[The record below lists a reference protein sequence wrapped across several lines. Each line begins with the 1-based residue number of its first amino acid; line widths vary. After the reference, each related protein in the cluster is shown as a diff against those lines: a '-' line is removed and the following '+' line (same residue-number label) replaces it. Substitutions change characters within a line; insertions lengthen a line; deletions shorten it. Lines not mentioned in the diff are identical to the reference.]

1 MVLWRREGAE
11 ECELVGEAMAPLV
24 GNGIL
29 VGFAGQAV
37 ISLGLSLWVFFLTT
51 HGNMDI
57 THPEGSKERDI
68 ERKRLDFV
76 SSILTIGCDIQLTLG
91 IAYLITVF
99 SQVQI
104 MDTYHLHLVFDIV
117 SFVAVSNTAALVC
130 WRFCRVKID
139 GQQATDDDAE
149 TDAKTGPPTRRTR
162 TRGGVPQRMSY
173 WNSRYR
179 ATFLFIALY
188 LALTILLCIRLNEWA
203 PNTSPGRCYHSHLIT
218 SPGASHPGDDKIYV
232 SITASWLIGVV
243 LASVF
248 AGVSRRR
255 GILVLS
261 SLHFP
266 LHMYMAIALRQAN
279 QGRFEGET
287 KHENEWDF
295 GQTTA
300 VVLLG
305 GAVVELL
312 SKGREY
318 WSFERSVKRDG
329 GLPDARYRS
338 LGEAEEGVDF
348 NDARLLDAH
357 PGEEGR
363 VSGEE
368 KTVVDARAAN

>member
-1 MVLWRREGAE
+1 
-11 ECELVGEAMAPLV
+11 MAPLV

-51 HGNMDI
+51 HGNMDMI
-57 THPEGSKERDI
+57 HPEGSRERAI

-91 IAYLITVF
+91 IAYLITTF

-104 MDTYHLHLVFDIV
+104 MDTYHLHMVFDIA

-130 WRFCRVKID
+130 WRFCRAKID
-139 GQQATDDDAE
+139 EQLPTDGDN
-149 TDAKTGPPTRRTR
+149 TDTEKRSAAPGSRK
-162 TRGGVPQRMSY
+162 RGIPY
-173 WNSRYR
+173 WTARYR

-203 PNTSPGRCYHSHLIT
+203 PNTPPGRCYHSHLVT
-218 SPGASHPGDDKIYV
+218 SEGATHPSADKVYV
-232 SITASWLIGVV
+232 SITASWLIAVV
-243 LASVF
+243 LASAF
-248 AGVSRRR
+248 LGVHRRR

-266 LHMYMAIALRQAN
+266 LHLYMAIALRQAN
-279 QGRFEGET
+279 QGRFEGEA

-305 GAVVELL
+305 GAVVELVG
-312 SKGREY
+312 KGREY
-318 WSFERSVKRDG
+318 WAFERGVRGQAVSASYHA
-329 GLPDARYRS
+329 LA
-338 LGEAEEGVDF
+338 EAEEGVGSDGEAGKRQVGVEG
-348 NDARLLDAH
+348 DAM
-357 PGEEGR
+357 
-363 VSGEE
+363 
-368 KTVVDARAAN
+368 K

>member
-1 MVLWRREGAE
+1 MVFWRREAAE

-37 ISLGLSLWVFFLTT
+37 ISLGLSLWVFFLTS

-57 THPEGSKERDI
+57 THPEGSKKREI

-91 IAYLITVF
+91 IAYLITAF

-104 MDTYHLHLVFDIV
+104 MDTYHLHLVFDIA

-130 WRFCRVKID
+130 WRFCRAKLD
-139 GQQATDDDAE
+139 GQEACDGDAHSD
-149 TDAKTGPPTRRTR
+149 TKRPLPGSKTRKRDAYRL
-162 TRGGVPQRMSY
+162 SY
-173 WNSRYR
+173 LNGRYR

-203 PNTSPGRCYHSHLIT
+203 PNTPPGRCYFSHLVT
-218 SPGASHPGDDKIYV
+218 SPGASHPGHDKIYV

-248 AGVSRRR
+248 LGVERRR

-266 LHMYMAIALRQAN
+266 LHLYMAIALRQAN

-305 GAVVELL
+305 GAVVELG
-312 SKGREY
+312 GR
-318 WSFERSVKRDG
+318 
-329 GLPDARYRS
+329 
-338 LGEAEEGVDF
+338 
-348 NDARLLDAH
+348 
-357 PGEEGR
+357 
-363 VSGEE
+363 
-368 KTVVDARAAN
+368 

>member
-1 MVLWRREGAE
+1 
-11 ECELVGEAMAPLV
+11 MAPLV

-57 THPEGSKERDI
+57 THPEGSKEREI

-76 SSILTIGCDIQLTLG
+76 SAILTIGCDIQLTLG
-91 IAYLITVF
+91 IAYLITTF
-99 SQVQI
+99 S
-104 MDTYHLHLVFDIV
+104 H
-117 SFVAVSNTAALVC
+117 FVAVSNTAALVC

-139 GQQATDDDAE
+139 GQQPTDGD
-149 TDAKTGPPTRRTR
+149 TDNDEKTTAKPRSESHK
-162 TRGGVPQRMSY
+162 RGNPGRISY
-173 WNSRYR
+173 WNARYR

-203 PNTSPGRCYHSHLIT
+203 PNTAPGRCYHSHLVT
-218 SPGASHPGDDKIYV
+218 SPGAAHPDADKIYV

-248 AGVSRRR
+248 LGVNRRR

-266 LHMYMAIALRQAN
+266 LHLYMAIALRQAN
-279 QGRFEGET
+279 QGRFEGEA

-305 GAVVELL
+305 GAVVELFA
-312 SKGREY
+312 KGREY
-318 WSFERSVKRDG
+318 WVFERGVQREG
-329 GLPDARYRS
+329 S
-338 LGEAEEGVDF
+338 LRGVSYQSLSEAEEGLERNGAV
-348 NDARLLDAH
+348 
-357 PGEEGR
+357 PGGER
-363 VSGEE
+363 RASGEHQVGVE
-368 KTVVDARAAN
+368 GDATK

>member
-1 MVLWRREGAE
+1 
-11 ECELVGEAMAPLV
+11 MAPLV
-24 GNGIL
+24 GNGVRPPTLELLSLHTFTNIKRPVQIL

-57 THPEGSKERDI
+57 THPEGSKEREI

-76 SSILTIGCDIQLTLG
+76 SAILTIGCDIQLTLG
-91 IAYLITVF
+91 IAYLITTF

-104 MDTYHLHLVFDIV
+104 MDTYHLHLVFDIA

-130 WRFCRVKID
+130 WRFCRVRIE
-139 GQQATDDDAE
+139 GQQPTEGDADDNE
-149 TDAKTGPPTRRTR
+149 KTTAKPRSESRKRGVTGRI
-162 TRGGVPQRMSY
+162 SY
-173 WNSRYR
+173 WNARYR

-188 LALTILLCIRLNEWA
+188 LALTILLCIRLNEWT
-203 PNTSPGRCYHSHLIT
+203 PNTSPGRCYHSHLVT
-218 SPGASHPGDDKIYV
+218 SPGAAHPDADKVYV

-248 AGVSRRR
+248 LGVNRRR

-266 LHMYMAIALRQAN
+266 LHLYMAIALRQAN
-279 QGRFEGET
+279 QGRFEGEV

-312 SKGREY
+312 AKGREY
-318 WSFERSVKRDG
+318 WVFEREGSLRG
-329 GLPDARYRS
+329 ESGDARYKS
-338 LGEAEEGVDF
+338 LSEAEEGIEWNGAVPVGERSASRERQVGVEG
-348 NDARLLDAH
+348 DA
-357 PGEEGR
+357 
-363 VSGEE
+363 
-368 KTVVDARAAN
+368 

>member
-1 MVLWRREGAE
+1 MIFWKREAVE

-57 THPEGSKERDI
+57 THPEGSKEREI

-76 SSILTIGCDIQLTLG
+76 SAILTIGCDIQLTLG
-91 IAYLITVF
+91 IAYLITTF

-104 MDTYHLHLVFDIV
+104 MDTYHLHMVFDIA

-139 GQQATDDDAE
+139 GQQPTEGDADDNE
-149 TDAKTGPPTRRTR
+149 KTHAKRPSESRK
-162 TRGGVPQRMSY
+162 RGIPGRISY
-173 WNSRYR
+173 WNARYR

-203 PNTSPGRCYHSHLIT
+203 PNTAPGRCYHSHLVT
-218 SPGASHPGDDKIYV
+218 SPGASHPDADKIYV

-248 AGVSRRR
+248 LGVNRRR

-266 LHMYMAIALRQAN
+266 LHLYMAIALRQAN
-279 QGRFEGET
+279 QGRFEGEA

-312 SKGREY
+312 AKGREY
-318 WSFERSVKRDG
+318 WVFERGVLREG
-329 GLPDARYRS
+329 S
-338 LGEAEEGVDF
+338 LRGANYQSLSEAAEGWEE
-348 NDARLLDAH
+348 
-357 PGEEGR
+357 
-363 VSGEE
+363 SS
-368 KTVVDARAAN
+368 